1 MNREWTEADNAKLVA
16 LLTDHTLS
24 YADIGRKL
32 QRTRAAIWTQVSKMG
47 LSNGNTDRNTLKR
60 NVRVTYA
67 GPRSGRMWVGF
78 VSPKHDGAL
87 PPQLPVP
94 TTARDAA

>member
-1 MNREWTEADNAKLVA
+1 MNRVWTEADKAQLA
-16 LLTDHTLS
+16 TLLLDPTLS
-24 YADIGRKL
+24 HAEIGRKM
-32 QRTRAAIWTQVSKMG
+32 QRSKKAIWTQVSKLG
-47 LSNGNTDRNTLKR
+47 LSHQHPDRDGPKR
-60 NVRVTYA
+60 NRRVTYA
-67 GPRSGRMWVGF
+67 GRSGRMWVGY